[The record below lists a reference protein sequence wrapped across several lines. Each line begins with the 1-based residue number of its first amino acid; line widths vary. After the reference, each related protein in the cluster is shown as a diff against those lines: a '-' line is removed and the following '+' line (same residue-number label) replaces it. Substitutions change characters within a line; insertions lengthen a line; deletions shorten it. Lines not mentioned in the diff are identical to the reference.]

1 MKKKYHKKLH
11 RQASENQKS
20 PKMAL
25 KMKFYYNYG
34 PFKKYFT
41 KYKKPKY

>member
-1 MKKKYHKKLH
+1 
-11 RQASENQKS
+11 
-20 PKMAL
+20 MAL

-41 KYKKPKY
+41 KYKKPKYLSKNGLYLVNEPGFT